1 MFAIY
6 ETATGILKSTG
17 TVVGNNLPETLTVVE
32 LNQTD
37 SDKLST
43 GQGIWDAAT
52 LAVIDNPTYTAPV
65 EELSIPVVAL
75 EQLVSDMQN
84 PAINSIAELKTSIKT
99 FGQQIKS

>member
-1 MFAIY
+1 MYAIY

-17 TVVGNNLPETLTVVE
+17 TVVAENLPETLTVVE

-43 GQGIWDAAT
+43 GQGIWDATT

-65 EELSIPVVAL
+65 EDKTIPVTAL
-75 EQLVSDMQN
+75 EQLEADMQD
-84 PAINSIAELKTSIKT
+84 PSINSIAEIKTSIKS
-99 FGQQIKS
+99 FVEAIG